1 MTQGFFQFNN
11 SIINEINNFANS
23 SYDLLFFSGEKGSN
37 KSETI
42 EKALESFSSDN
53 LVFRQFCFKN
63 SVIDDFLL
71 NFYDALR
78 YFSLAEKIS
87 LKKFATD
94 NFKEKVSHYFKSIQ
108 QNCIIVVENFE
119 NVDENIEI
127 IDFLSYLG
135 TFNNVKIIIVTRNSD
150 KNLFRFKKL
159 KINNLMIQPSSKE
172 EFKAKLVLL
181 SQPLSDEVQEKF
193 YEATSGL
200 DLYLKMATRYCS
212 LTNFSVIDLMGE
224 YERKHEALN
233 VEFDEFLISKY
244 ITLTPKQYQHFFKT
258 LCTIP
263 VPVSMDFIN
272 YYKITDL
279 KDGIEY
285 LANKYLLNFFGN
297 EVFVKDYFSK
307 YIQES
312 FSIQEKI
319 TYYTSVVDIYEK
331 ELTKSPKDRL
341 LRLSRES
348 IRKELEDVRSLI
360 PTINSPK
367 NSSTFS
373 YLKLASNNTWQDEK
387 TYQKQKLAEKMQKIK
402 ERKTFLT
409 AKTAIEKSEDN
420 FKQKKSD
427 ENRQNIAALLN
438 SSRDY
443 SNDYKYND
451 AISELLR
458 AKDMDIENEFEIE
471 ILIMLAKNYESLN
484 DYNYAQKIYNKALDI
499 AIKNRDERKTE
510 IEYLI
515 ALTDKNLFKMK
526 EAKVLFKQIAL
537 NEKNSISFRRKS
549 HLELGEINEAE
560 QNIQEAVKHYLETIN
575 LSLGKDKETICK
587 VYYRLGVLYD
597 ENGDVENA
605 IKYYRKNYTTSAE
618 KKDNKYYSACLVNL
632 SLIYSENSRYKE
644 ALDCLKLALNFDS
657 ENNDLENLYY
667 TQKEMAKLYS
677 ITDEINSINYYKKA
691 LSTAQELKDNF
702 KMALVY
708 FEFAQNYYDKGD
720 DEKALIN
727 FLNAKALLKN
737 SSDKENIER
746 IETRIEDIKLRL
758 DKLAFDTI
766 VKKYE

>member
-11 SIINEINNFANS
+11 SIINEINNFATS

-42 EKALESFSSDN
+42 EKALETFSANN
-53 LVFRQFCFKN
+53 LIFRQFCFKN

-108 QNCIIVVENFE
+108 QNCIIIVENFE

-127 IDFLSYLG
+127 IDFLSYLA
-135 TFNNVKIIIVTRNSD
+135 TFDNVKIIIVTRNSD

-159 KINNLMIQPSSKE
+159 RINNLMIQSSSKE
-172 EFKAKLVLL
+172 EFKSKLVLL
-181 SQPLSDEVQEKF
+181 SEPISEEAQEKF

-200 DLYLKMATRYCS
+200 DLYLKMSSRYCS
-212 LTNFSVIDLMGE
+212 LTNISIVELTNE
-224 YERKHEALN
+224 YERKHEALRI
-233 VEFDEFLISKY
+233 EFDEFLISKY
-244 ITLTPKQYQHFFKT
+244 ITLIPKQYQTFFKT

-263 VPVSMDFIN
+263 VPVSMDFIQN
-272 YYKITDL
+272 YNITDL

-285 LANKYLLNFFGN
+285 LSNKYLLNFFGD

-307 YIQES
+307 YVKET
-312 FSIQEKI
+312 FSIQEKVS
-319 TYYTSVVDIYEK
+319 YYTSILDIYEK

-341 LRLSRES
+341 LRLSREA
-348 IRKELEDVRSLI
+348 IRKEMEDVRNLV

-367 NSSTFS
+367 TSSSFS
-373 YLKLASNNTWQDEK
+373 YLKLASNNSWQDEK
-387 TYQKQKLAEKMQKIK
+387 AYQKQKLSEKMQKIK
-402 ERKTFLT
+402 ERKTFLS

-420 FKQKKSD
+420 FKQKQIE
-427 ENRQNIAALLN
+427 ENRQHIAALLN
-438 SSRDY
+438 SARDY
-443 SNDYKYND
+443 SNSYKFND

-458 AKDMDIENEFEIE
+458 AKDLDSENEFEIE

-484 DYNYAQKIYNKALDI
+484 NYSYAQKIYDKALDI

-537 NEKNSISFRRKS
+537 NEKNPISYRRKS

-560 QNIQEAVKHYLETIN
+560 QNIEEAVKHYLETIN

-587 VYYRLGVLYD
+587 VYYRLGVMYD
-597 ENGDVENA
+597 ENGDVDNA

-618 KKDNKYYSACLVNL
+618 KRENKYYSACLVNL
-632 SLIYSENSRYKE
+632 SLIYSESSKYKE
-644 ALDCLKLALNFDS
+644 ALDCLKLALSFDS

-667 TQKEMAKLYS
+667 TQKEIAKLYS

-702 KMALVY
+702 KMALIY

-720 DEKALIN
+720 DEKALVN
-727 FLNAKALLKN
+727 FLNAKSLLKN

-746 IETRIEDIKLRL
+746 IDTRIKDIKLRL
-758 DKLAFDTI
+758 DKLTFDTI
-766 VKKYE
+766 LEKYE